1 MNQLDSALKI
11 GNQLKWKVNREYSLL
26 EIDVW

>member
-1 MNQLDSALKI
+1 MNQFDSALKI

-26 EIDVW
+26 EIDV

>member
-26 EIDVW
+26 EIDV